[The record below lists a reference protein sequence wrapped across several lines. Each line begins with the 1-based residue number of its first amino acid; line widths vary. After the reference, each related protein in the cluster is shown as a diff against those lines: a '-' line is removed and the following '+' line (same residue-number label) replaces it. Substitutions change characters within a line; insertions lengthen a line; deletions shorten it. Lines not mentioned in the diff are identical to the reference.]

1 MSNIDFTKDILE
13 ILQINDSFHHF
24 LPFPFKG
31 SSSCIKKE
39 KDINGILTMFIN
51 LKSSIGDIACP
62 HCGAVD
68 HHISKGTR
76 SIQLRHFSF
85 GSLPVVLIVH
95 YHRFIC
101 KHCSHYFAETIP
113 FQFDNR
119 KATVPNVQSALFEF
133 NENHSMASISRMHG
147 LGKNT
152 VYRIFADN
160 ISVPHRFYH
169 LSSVIS
175 IDEFK
180 ATSDKGTYAFNI
192 VNPLTGKTIDIIE
205 DRKATNLRS
214 YFLRFPFKQR
224 KNVKI
229 IVMDLSGAFRSIMHA
244 LFPNAQ
250 IIADKFHYVRLVRSN
265 LVQSR
270 LDTCNQMINK
280 SLAKSIKRQ
289 LHLFDKYEEEL
300 DDKNV
305 WYCHHLKKY
314 FTCKSYIEYIFELEE
329 TQEFYENYKIYQSL
343 LKILHKPHLDYKKEL
358 NNWLDYIFNTE
369 NKYYMT
375 TAKNLRKNWFMP
387 ILRSLTYKAKYKR
400 NGKYY
405 YTSFNNG
412 FIESMN
418 NVIKLVKR
426 NAHGFRYFDNLRKR
440 IILHLGYSY
449 TFTFRECKKG
459 IAISR

>member
-1 MSNIDFTKDILE
+1 MSNIDFTKVILE
-13 ILQINDSFHHF
+13 ILQINDSFHRF
-24 LPFPFKG
+24 VPSPFNG
-31 SSSCIKKE
+31 TSSCVKKE
-39 KDINGILTMFIN
+39 PDCHGVMTLFIN
-51 LKSSIGDIACP
+51 LKSSIGDTACP
-62 HCGAVD
+62 HCGSVD

-76 SIQLRHFSF
+76 SIHLKHFSF
-85 GSLPVVLIVH
+85 GSLPVVLIVN

-101 KHCSHYFAETIP
+101 RHCHHYFVEDIP

-152 VYRIFADN
+152 VYRIFSDN
-160 ISVPHRFYH
+160 ISVPHRYYH

-192 VNPLTGKTIDIIE
+192 VDPLTGKTLDIIE
-205 DRKATNLRS
+205 DRKASSLRN

-224 KNVKI
+224 KKVKI
-229 IVMDLSGAFRSIMHA
+229 IVMDLSGAFRSIMRT
-244 LFPNAQ
+244 LFPNAT
-250 IIADKFHYVRLVRSN
+250 IIADKFHYVKLIRSN
-265 LVQSR
+265 MVQAR
-270 LDTCNQMINK
+270 LDACHEMKNK
-280 SLAKSIKRQ
+280 SLAKSIKKE
-289 LHLFDKYEEEL
+289 LHLFDKYEEDL
-300 DDKNV
+300 DDKKE
-305 WYCHHLKKY
+305 WYCYHLKRR
-314 FTCKSYIEYIFELEE
+314 FTCRSYIEHIFQFEE
-329 TQEFYENYKIYQSL
+329 TQNFYENYRIYQDL
-343 LKILHKPHLDYKKEL
+343 LRILHKPHNDYKKEL
-358 NNWLDYIFNTE
+358 NDWLDNIFNTE

-375 TAKNLRKNWFMP
+375 TAKNIRKNWFMP
-387 ILRSLTYKAKYKR
+387 IVKSLTYKAKYIR

-440 IILHLGYSY
+440 MILHLGYSY
-449 TFTFRECKKG
+449 TFTFKECKKG
-459 IAISR
+459 IAILR